1 MLATLL
7 LLALHPTPSYPIR
20 GTDLPPEGWTATAL
34 ITIRQRLN
42 LNAVR
47 IRPAGHDWAEIDR
60 LVRVANRLEL
70 QVVLDA
76 DDAPESIRRRVILAK
91 DLKLAPDI
99 DPHLDEDGP
108 ECHAFPTDPG
118 AAERLVLGKLKEYD
132 ATGVSWIVSSFRPGR
147 LITDYRYFVG
157 TKLDDG
163 WTCGAPGAA
172 GLGMLL
178 LAHLWESDP
187 HGLFAVNGDGGS
199 YRLPIG
205 GRATIYGPTLADA
218 EHRAPATGP
227 LPTRLGN
234 LSVEVTD
241 SRGVKRLAAMLYA
254 AAGWAHINFVV
265 PEGAV
270 PGPAEIA
277 VVRTD
282 GSRSVAQALL
292 GRTAPGLASASQ
304 DGRGVAKAFVGDTPM
319 FRCSYDCDPLP
330 IAAGARVRFE
340 GTGFRRASK
349 IRVMVGESEAK
360 VVASGP
366 LPGWPGKD
374 QLTVEMPPGESGDL
388 DVVMWADEA
397 LSNVVRIR
405 IVAPEMPDSVHEPA
419 ASHRPAP

>member
-1 MLATLL
+1 MLAILL
-7 LLALHPTPSYPIR
+7 LLALQPTAPFPIR

-34 ITIRQRLN
+34 ITTRQRLN

-47 IRPAGHDWAEIDR
+47 IRPDGHDWAEIDR
-60 LVRVANRLEL
+60 VVRVANRLEL

-76 DDAPESIRRRVILAK
+76 EDAPESIRRRVILAK
-91 DLKLAPDI
+91 DLALAPDI

-108 ECHAFPTDPG
+108 ECHAFPPDPG
-118 AAERLVLGKLKEYD
+118 TAERLVLGKLKEYD
-132 ATGVSWIVSSFRPGR
+132 AAGVSWIISSFRPGR
-147 LITDYRYFVG
+147 LISDYRYFVG

-163 WTCGAPGAA
+163 WTCGSPGAA

-178 LAHLWESDP
+178 LAHLWDSDP
-187 HGLFAVNGDGGS
+187 HGLFAVNGDGGG

-218 EHRAPATGP
+218 EHRAPLTRP

-234 LSVEVTD
+234 LSVEVKD
-241 SRGVKRLAAMLYA
+241 SRGVTRLAPMLYV

-265 PEGAV
+265 PEGSA

-282 GSRSVAQALL
+282 GSRSVAKALL

-304 DGRGVAKAFVGDTPM
+304 DGRGVAKAFAGDAPM
-319 FRCSYDCDPLP
+319 FHCAYDCDPLP
-330 IAAGARVRFE
+330 IAAGSQARLE

-349 IRVMVGESEAK
+349 IRVLMGESEAK
-360 VVASGP
+360 VVAFGP

-374 QLTVEMPPGESGDL
+374 QLTVEIPRAESGDR
-388 DVVMWADEA
+388 DVLMWADGV

-405 IVAPEMPDSVHEPA
+405 IVAPEMPDSAHEPP
-419 ASHRPAP
+419 ASHRRAP